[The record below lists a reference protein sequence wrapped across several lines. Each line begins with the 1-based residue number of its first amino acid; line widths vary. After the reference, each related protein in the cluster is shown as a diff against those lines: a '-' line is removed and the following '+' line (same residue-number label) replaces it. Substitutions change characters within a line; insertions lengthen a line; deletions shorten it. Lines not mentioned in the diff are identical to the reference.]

1 MANVFLKK
9 SGGAT
14 SDSIALNSAANVFGD
29 VLGQEELVVQP
40 NGASFPTGMVV
51 EQTIEKVTLTGAL
64 SDFTFASSGTTDV
77 LVYRSN
83 VLVATIRPQ
92 TDDDGAG
99 NGTELAF
106 TSGRVLSTTLNVI
119 SATEIRIGGPGGQVL
134 TATAAAF
141 ANTITSGPGVDQV
154 TLGAVADTVKVGGA
168 VVGTTEKDTLTFST
182 TAGNYIAGGKLSA
195 TIGGKVIEANV
206 VAGSAADSLAALV
219 TAINASNADTT
230 SAGLNG
236 LLKTTNAAAG
246 GAITLEAAT
255 AGVTGFAVTD
265 VKIDKPATAEKDTL
279 SFSSTNADYYTGGK
293 LYATIGGKAIAADMV
308 NGDAAGSQAALVTA
322 VNASNDDTTSAG
334 LNGLLKP
341 TNAAV
346 GGVITLEATTAGATG
361 FAVTDVKI
369 DKTATTEKDT
379 LTFSTTV
386 GNYIAGGKLSAT
398 IGGKV
403 IEANVVTGSAADSLA
418 ALVTAINASNA
429 DTTSAGLNGLLKT
442 TSAASNGVITL
453 EAATAGL
460 TGFDVSSVKL
470 DKPATA
476 EKDALTFS
484 TTNADYY
491 TGGKLYATI
500 GGKAITANMVNGDAA
515 GSQAALVTAINTSN
529 ADAAGL
535 NGLLKTT
542 NAAVGGVITLE
553 AATAGTTGFA
563 VTDVKVD
570 AVGVSE
576 IWTLGIN
583 SGNVSVAGMWAFG
596 INEAGGAYKNFSGSI
611 SGTSGANTN
620 VANLVTAINSANAD
634 ITRLNGVLKTVGAA
648 TLNGNTYTIT
658 IEAADPTKNIE
669 VIDAGTGIMPTVGGY
684 SVIATTNTAGHAA
697 GVTNATVTETA
708 GVNASSINA
717 TLGVT
722 AGTPAGTINATV
734 VETVGAQA
742 GSTSATIVETAGIDA
757 VTASDSTPTAY
768 DTITGFSLVDD
779 TLDLPE
785 TTLLTGTFDATAT
798 GVTDLSVASIAN
810 GVVTF
815 GGTAAATATVAD
827 RVAALLTAMGT
838 GTHSAVFVDG
848 SDSYVVQGDGIAGA
862 AEADI
867 LVKLIGVQVSD
878 LSAIIG

>member
-64 SDFTFASSGTTDV
+64 IDFSFASSGTTDV

-141 ANTITSGPGVDQV
+141 ANTITSGPGADQL

-182 TAGNYIAGGKLSA
+182 TAGNYIAGSKLFA
-195 TIGGKVIEANV
+195 TIGGQVIEANV
-206 VAGSAADSLAALV
+206 VAGNAADSLAALV
-219 TAINASNADTT
+219 TAINVSNTDQ
-230 SAGLNG
+230 AGLNG
-236 LLKTTNAAAG
+236 LLKTTNAASNG
-246 GAITLEAAT
+246 VITLEAVT

-265 VKIDKPATAEKDTL
+265 VKIDKPATPEKDALT
-279 SFSSTNADYYTGGK
+279 FSTTNADYYTGGK
-293 LYATIGGKAIAADMV
+293 LYATIGGKAITADMV
-308 NGDAAGSQAALVTA
+308 NGSAANSLAALVTA
-322 VNASNDDTTSAG
+322 VNASNDDTTSVG
-334 LNGLLKP
+334 LNGLLRL

-346 GGVITLEATTAGATG
+346 GGVITLEAATAGATG

-369 DKTATTEKDT
+369 DNVATTEKDT
-379 LTFSTTV
+379 LTFSTTA

-398 IGGKV
+398 IGGQV
-403 IEANVVTGSAADSLA
+403 IEANMVAGNAADSLA
-418 ALVTAINASNA
+418 ALVAAINTSNT
-429 DTTSAGLNGLLKT
+429 DQAGLNGLLKT
-442 TSAASNGVITL
+442 TNAASNGVITL
-453 EAATAGL
+453 EAATAGT
-460 TGFDVSSVKL
+460 TGFDVSGVKL

-708 GVNASSINA
+708 GTAASSINA
-717 TLGVT
+717 TVGVT
-722 AGTPAGTINATV
+722 VGTDASTTNATV
-734 VETVGAQA
+734 VEAVGAQA
-742 GSTSATIVETAGIDA
+742 GTTNATIVETAGIDA
-757 VTASDSTPTAY
+757 VAASDSTPTAY
-768 DTITGFSLVDD
+768 DIITGFSLVDD
-779 TLDLPE
+779 TLDLPQ

-798 GVTDLSVASIAN
+798 GVTDLTVASITN
-810 GVVTF
+810 GLVTF
-815 GGTAAATATVAD
+815 AGAAAATASVAD
-827 RVAALLTAMGT
+827 KVTALLTAMGT
-838 GTHSAVFVDG
+838 GTDSAVFVDG
-848 SDSYVVQGDGIAGA
+848 SDSYVVQGDGIAGV

-867 LVKLIGVQVSD
+867 LVKLVGVQVSD
-878 LSAIIG
+878 LSVIIG